1 MALHIPQNKKP
12 GFPGF
17 LLVLYFWRIQS
28 PFRFLRRADV
38 RGLIP
43 LGAGRF
49 VETDLLPFFER
60 FEAGILDCGEMGK
73 EIFASIIRRDE
84 SETLRVVE
92 PLNGTCSH
100 VFVFLKN

>member
-1 MALHIPQNKKP
+1 MTAVPDL
-12 GFPGF
+12 
-17 LLVLYFWRIQS
+17 
-28 PFRFLRRADV
+28 LRRADV
-38 RGLIP
+38 RGLIT
-43 LGAGRF
+43 LGAGGF
-49 VETDLLPFFER
+49 VETDILAFFER

-73 EIFASIIRRDE
+73 EIFAAIIRRDK